1 MLESKS
7 FNVHINTVVLII
19 AMLGYSKINTKISN
33 IGIETT
39 ESNNCREVLEDD
51 CYDLS
56 LELRL
61 HLGKDLE
68 RSKEIE

>member
-1 MLESKS
+1 MLELKS
-7 FNVHINTVVLII
+7 FNVYINTVVLII
-19 AMLGYSKINTKISN
+19 GYSKVDTKVSDV
-33 IGIETT
+33 GIETT

-61 HLGKDLE
+61 HLGKDLG

>member
-1 MLESKS
+1 
-7 FNVHINTVVLII
+7 
-19 AMLGYSKINTKISN
+19 MLGYSKVDTKVSDV
-33 IGIETT
+33 GIETT

-61 HLGKDLE
+61 HLGKDLG